1 MPVLEVPGVLAVLG
15 VLRAGAELGYNP
27 PVNAARRT
35 LGRWLLAAFLERGC
49 DPTTARVPRRV
60 FAIRPL
66 TAREMSELN
75 PLAGSLVSVSNVLRL
90 PLPQGRRRRP
100 VA

>member
-1 MPVLEVPGVLAVLG
+1 M
-15 VLRAGAELGYNP
+15 GYNP

-66 TAREMSELN
+66 TPGEMAELN
-75 PLAGSLVSVSNVLRL
+75 PFLLMVSVSNLL
-90 PLPQGRRRRP
+90 PLTRTLIRIQRRP
-100 VA
+100 VYEV

>member
-1 MPVLEVPGVLAVLG
+1 MSLLSWGEGPSWSTIPT
-15 VLRAGAELGYNP
+15 
-27 PVNAARRT
+27 VNAARRT

-66 TAREMSELN
+66 TPGEMSELN
-75 PLAGSLVSVSNVLRL
+75 PFLLAVPVSNLL
-90 PLPQGRRRRP
+90 PLTRTLIRIHRRP
-100 VA
+100 VYEV

>member
-1 MPVLEVPGVLAVLG
+1 M
-15 VLRAGAELGYNP
+15 
-27 PVNAARRT
+27 NAARRT

-66 TAREMSELN
+66 THREMSELN
-75 PLAGSLVSVSNVLRL
+75 PFLLMVPVSNLL
-90 PLPQGRRRRP
+90 PLPRTLSRIRRRP
-100 VA
+100 VYEV